1 MEGSTSERQATEA
14 QRRHERRGRD
24 PRRAY
29 NQTECASFYGCEPPV
44 KERAWGRGGIGA
56 KLQLGWPV
64 RCSTLPLHLPLRG
77 VHLEEFVR
85 TVTCRTEENQKG
97 AFSAGLFE
105 KMRTFDEVV
114 TVYRFFSRRVTAC
127 LGTSHKSRLRRA
139 SLSRGDAVFR
149 GVLRVRHVL
158 TCHLFVCA

>member
-1 MEGSTSERQATEA
+1 MFNLASAPST
-14 QRRHERRGRD
+14 
-24 PRRAY
+24 
-29 NQTECASFYGCEPPV
+29 
-44 KERAWGRGGIGA
+44 
-56 KLQLGWPV
+56 
-64 RCSTLPLHLPLRG
+64 RG

>member
-1 MEGSTSERQATEA
+1 
-14 QRRHERRGRD
+14 
-24 PRRAY
+24 
-29 NQTECASFYGCEPPV
+29 
-44 KERAWGRGGIGA
+44 
-56 KLQLGWPV
+56 
-64 RCSTLPLHLPLRG
+64 
-77 VHLEEFVR
+77 
-85 TVTCRTEENQKG
+85 
-97 AFSAGLFE
+97 
-105 KMRTFDEVV
+105 MRTFDEVV

>member
-1 MEGSTSERQATEA
+1 MGARRHWRQASVGMA
-14 QRRHERRGRD
+14 
-24 PRRAY
+24 
-29 NQTECASFYGCEPPV
+29 
-44 KERAWGRGGIGA
+44 
-56 KLQLGWPV
+56 V

-114 TVYRFFSRRVTAC
+114 TVYRFLPEVSRRVWYVAQ
-127 LGTSHKSRLRRA
+127 KSLA
-139 SLSRGDAVFR
+139 SRFSVAGSRCVSRGVA
-149 GVLRVRHVL
+149 RV
-158 TCHLFVCA
+158 TCSRAIFFA